1 MEHQQQYTCP
11 MHPEMVKPAP
21 GKCPKCGM
29 DLVLVEQSGNKDKNG
44 HEDEHGHHS
53 HITLK
58 NETSSEH

>member
-1 MEHQQQYTCP
+1 